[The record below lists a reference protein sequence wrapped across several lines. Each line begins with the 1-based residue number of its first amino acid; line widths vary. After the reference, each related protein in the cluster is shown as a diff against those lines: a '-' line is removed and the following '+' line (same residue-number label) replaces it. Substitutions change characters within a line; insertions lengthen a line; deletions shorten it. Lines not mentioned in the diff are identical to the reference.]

1 MKPNLQEPPI
11 KEQMGLTTARQSRK
25 FKKGRAVR
33 RHERPELFNAKIMVL
48 RGFEIWITPFNRI
61 FLADAQ
67 TGDVGYPRLL
77 DDNALFFEPSLPGVP
92 EDVLAALAKLLSK
105 QKAIR
110 RKMVEFGE
118 YDEDDGRWDWST

>member
-1 MKPNLQEPPI
+1 MKSYLDEPSI
-11 KEQMGLTTARQSRK
+11 AEQMGFTTARPSRK
-25 FKKGRAVR
+25 FKKGRAIR

-48 RGFEIWITPFNRI
+48 HGFEVWITAFNRI

>member
-1 MKPNLQEPPI
+1 MKPDLQEPPI
-11 KEQMGLTTARQSRK
+11 KEQMGLTAARQSRR

-33 RHERPELFNAKIMVL
+33 CHERPELFNAKIMVL

>member
-1 MKPNLQEPPI
+1 MKPDLREPPI
-11 KEQMGLTTARQSRK
+11 EEQMGLTTVCQSRK

-48 RGFEIWITPFNRI
+48 HGFEVWITSFNRI

-110 RKMVEFGE
+110 RKMVESGE
-118 YDEDDGRWDWST
+118 YDEDDGRWNWST

>member
-1 MKPNLQEPPI
+1 MKPDLQEPPI
-11 KEQMGLTTARQSRK
+11 REQMGLTGARQSRK

-48 RGFEIWITPFNRI
+48 HGFEVWITSFNRI

>member
-1 MKPNLQEPPI
+1 MKPDLQEPPI
-11 KEQMGLTTARQSRK
+11 REQMGLTGARQSRK

>member
-1 MKPNLQEPPI
+1 MKPDLQEPPI
-11 KEQMGLTTARQSRK
+11 KEQMGLTTVRQSRR

-33 RHERPELFNAKIMVL
+33 RHERPELFNAKLMVL
-48 RGFEIWITPFNRI
+48 HGFELWITPFNRI

-77 DDNALFFEPSLPGVP
+77 DDSALAFEPSLPGVP

-105 QKAIR
+105 QKEIR
-110 RKMVEFGE
+110 RKMVESGE
-118 YDEDDGRWDWST
+118 YDEAYGRWEWST